1 MKKKIIK
8 QTKTVVYTT
17 EDIAKKAKEDNAKY
31 KPSQKRLDNG
41 YKSYVK
47 WYKSIEKRMMENTEK
62 AIGKE
67 NMVPGENYMK
77 EKMFTKKQYED
88 IYVKM
93 KRKIIESGNTVEL
106 KSINRTLARQQGFEL
121 SEKQMESSLNGYK
134 NYKRMHKEDD
144 LNLKLEDLRYN
155 PKKRDAWSE
164 ILKNLTENNGQQWVR
179 QNIFGS
185 TMGASG
191 IVGS

>member
-31 KPSQKRLDNG
+31 KPSQKRLDKG
-41 YKSYVK
+41 YESYVK

-121 SEKQMESSLNGYK
+121 SEKQM
-134 NYKRMHKEDD
+134 
-144 LNLKLEDLRYN
+144 
-155 PKKRDAWSE
+155 
-164 ILKNLTENNGQQWVR
+164 
-179 QNIFGS
+179 
-185 TMGASG
+185 
-191 IVGS
+191 

>member
-31 KPSQKRLDNG
+31 KPSQKRLDKG
-41 YKSYVK
+41 YESYVK
-47 WYKSIEKRMMENTEK
+47 WYKSIEKRMIENTEK

-121 SEKQMESSLNGYK
+121 SEKQM
-134 NYKRMHKEDD
+134 
-144 LNLKLEDLRYN
+144 
-155 PKKRDAWSE
+155 
-164 ILKNLTENNGQQWVR
+164 
-179 QNIFGS
+179 
-185 TMGASG
+185 
-191 IVGS
+191 